1 MNTYIIIDH
10 DTFGYTQAKPFDDLA
25 EAVEFAVSF
34 AESRL
39 IDKVELYQYDD
50 VLGYLLIKRYKG

>member
-1 MNTYIIIDH
+1 MAQYLIIDH

-39 IDKVELYQYDD
+39 IEKVELYQYDD
-50 VLGYLLIKRYKG
+50 ILGYHLIKRWK